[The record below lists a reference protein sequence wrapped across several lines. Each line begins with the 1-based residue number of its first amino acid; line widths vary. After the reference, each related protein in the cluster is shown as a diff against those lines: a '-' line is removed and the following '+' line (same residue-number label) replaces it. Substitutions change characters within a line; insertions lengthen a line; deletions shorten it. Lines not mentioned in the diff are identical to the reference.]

1 MRLEGKRALVT
12 GAQQGIGRA
21 AVLALA
27 QQGADVAINW
37 FEGGA
42 EANHLV
48 EQVRA
53 LKRRSLAVQGDV
65 SKSGDVTRFVDE
77 AYSGLGGLDIL
88 INNAGVFPRSPFL
101 QLAEAEWDHVL
112 DVNLKGSFLVAQ
124 AVARKMV
131 ADGTKGA
138 IVNISSS
145 SVRGHILGV
154 HYSASKNGIIGITR
168 SMALALAPHGIR
180 VNAVAPGIT
189 DTAQPRYQ
197 FSEAEMAE
205 QSRLVPLG
213 SMASPADIADIL
225 VFLASSNAR
234 FMTGEIVHANGG
246 LYMG

>member
-1 MRLEGKRALVT
+1 MRLAGKRALVT

-27 QQGADVAINW
+27 REGADVAINW
-37 FEGGA
+37 VEGQPAANELA
-42 EANHLV
+42 ED
-48 EQVRA
+48 VRA
-53 LKRRSLAVQGDV
+53 LRRRATTVQGDV
-65 SKSGDVTRFVDE
+65 SKSADVARFVDE
-77 AYSGLGGLDIL
+77 AHRALGSIDIL

-101 QLAEAEWDHVL
+101 ELTEAEWDHVL

-124 AVARKMV
+124 AVARRMV
-131 ADGTKGA
+131 ADGVKGA

-145 SVRGHILGV
+145 SVRGAVLGV

-168 SMALALAPHGIR
+168 SMALALASHGIR

-197 FSEAEMAE
+197 FSESQMAE
-205 QSRLVPLG
+205 QSRAVPLG
-213 SMASPADIADIL
+213 SMASPADIAAIL
-225 VFLASSNAR
+225 VFLASDDAR
-234 FMTGEIVHANGG
+234 FMTGETVHANGG

>member
-27 QQGADVAINW
+27 REGADVAINW
-37 FEGGA
+37 FEKETEAKQLA
-42 EANHLV
+42 E
-48 EQVRA
+48 EVRA
-53 LKRRSLAVQGDV
+53 LKRSSLTVQGDV
-65 SKSGDVTRFVDE
+65 SKGVDVTRLVDE
-77 AYSGLGGLDIL
+77 AYRGLGGLDIL

-101 QLAEAEWDHVL
+101 QLTEAEWDHVL

-138 IVNISSS
+138 IVNLSSS
-145 SVRGHILGV
+145 SVRGHVLGV
-154 HYSASKNGIIGITR
+154 HYAASKNGIIVITR

-197 FSEAEMAE
+197 FSEPRWR
-205 QSRLVPLG
+205 SNP
-213 SMASPADIADIL
+213 ASCHSAAWPVLPIL
-225 VFLASSNAR
+225 QTSWCSWPRVTPDL
-234 FMTGEIVHANGG
+234 
-246 LYMG
+246 

>member
-27 QQGADVAINW
+27 REGADVAINW
-37 FEGGA
+37 FEKETEAKQLA
-42 EANHLV
+42 E
-48 EQVRA
+48 EVRA
-53 LKRRSLAVQGDV
+53 LKRSSLTVQGDV
-65 SKSGDVTRFVDE
+65 SKGVDVTRLVDE
-77 AYSGLGGLDIL
+77 AYRGLGGLDIL

-101 QLAEAEWDHVL
+101 QLTEAEWDHVL

-138 IVNISSS
+138 IVNLSSS
-145 SVRGHILGV
+145 SVRGHVLGV
-154 HYSASKNGIIGITR
+154 HYAASKNGIIGITR

-225 VFLASSNAR
+225 VFLASGDAR
-234 FMTGEIVHANGG
+234 FMTGETVHANGG